1 MEQVLQ
7 KTGSHCPQNRNSTGG
22 PSMGS
27 QSEGDLE
34 MPGCMEELYRLS
46 SLGKMTSPSPEIVQ
60 VLCLLAQ
67 SLACGQ
73 QPSISPT

>member
-1 MEQVLQ
+1 
-7 KTGSHCPQNRNSTGG
+7 
-22 PSMGS
+22 
-27 QSEGDLE
+27 

-67 SLACGQ
+67 SLAWSKPSTNVCGKNEENGPQ
-73 QPSISPT
+73 FKSWKCTLNFGFLFSEMRMITPELV

>member
-1 MEQVLQ
+1 
-7 KTGSHCPQNRNSTGG
+7 
-22 PSMGS
+22 
-27 QSEGDLE
+27 

-46 SLGKMTSPSPEIVQ
+46 SLGKMTSLSPEIVQ

-73 QPSISPT
+73 QPGPQSLPLSGAWVPLLHPQGLMASTVLPQS